1 MYGGGDPAEEGN
13 ASQEQIVPPNGSTRS
28 GVSEVELED
37 MDVEGLVIRKTTEV
51 TVT

>member
-1 MYGGGDPAEEGN
+1 MYGNEN
-13 ASQEQIVPPNGSTRS
+13 ALDRNNSQEQIVPPGGSTRS